1 MKVLVTK
8 NCQFTLGTFGVA
20 QSNRYFLI
28 KSIFVIILEYW
39 MKLNIKRFLCLA
51 LFNIQLWYSLFSYK
65 YTIHLKLNIKI
76 EYWKNFDVLFCS
88 LFTSYLIWHNWN
100 CLKSFPYKQTY
111 NLSSSMQTNKSFR
124 KPVWYILLLHTF
136 LVVKSTFEPGPNTE
150 PPP

>member
-1 MKVLVTK
+1 MCV
-8 NCQFTLGTFGVA
+8 
-20 QSNRYFLI
+20 
-28 KSIFVIILEYW
+28 FVIILEYW

-100 CLKSFPYKQTY
+100 CLKWFPWPTIYHHQCKQTKVSETSVVY
-111 NLSSSMQTNKSFR
+111 AIIT
-124 KPVWYILLLHTF
+124 YISGSKIYFWTRAKHRTTTIIFFLFFSWLVHLHLLA
-136 LVVKSTFEPGPNTE
+136 V
-150 PPP
+150 